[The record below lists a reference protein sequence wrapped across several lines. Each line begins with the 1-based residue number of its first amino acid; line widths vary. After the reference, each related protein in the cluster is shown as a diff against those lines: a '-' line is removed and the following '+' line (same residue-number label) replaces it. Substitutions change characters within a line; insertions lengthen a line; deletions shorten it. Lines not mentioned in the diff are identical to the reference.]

1 MYRKLSRDEVLAIA
15 NELRADKVG
24 LAQYVKGIA
33 PEAKRILVTTESEY
47 NDEYYDMDVIVRVY
61 DAYGRRVNKFF
72 DSGHVAKL
80 LNIDIDDESRDE
92 PPDFDLMFDLDAA
105 TIIPDLYVKEGE

>member
-1 MYRKLSRDEVLAIA
+1 MYRKLSRDEVLSIA

-24 LAQYVKGIA
+24 LAEYVKGIA
-33 PEAKRILVTTESEY
+33 PEAKRIMITTESQY
-47 NDEYYDMDVIVRVY
+47 NDEYYELQLVTRVY
-61 DAYGRRVNKFF
+61 DVYGRRVSKYF
-72 DSGHVAKL
+72 DDDRIAKL
-80 LNIDIDDESRDE
+80 LNINTDEQRDE